1 MGSSYCLSPLYA
13 LGLQRSIVLAAK
25 YLLKMLFSADQIVR
39 LFLKKKKKINMFI
52 ATQGFSG
59 DLGSF

>member
-39 LFLKKKKKINMFI
+39 LFLKKKKKN
-52 ATQGFSG
+52 QYVHRYSG
-59 DLGSF
+59 ILR